1 MILAKFWNNYCS
13 IPKKTTFVLNNM
25 SYYKYILK
33 FDDENHTFSA
43 ENGLPLEDFL
53 RITNALQKSIKGNF
67 VLSSIISASYGIE
80 FTTEN
85 PLELV
90 GMEEIHNKISE
101 KNISGFNK
109 NQQNYVKEL
118 NAYLDKRPDVSVFGQ
133 NPAKQET
140 PKLITRV
147 EIKKTV
153 DFYYETG
160 SLSGIITSIG
170 GKDIDKKST
179 IFISKNDYEIEVS
192 NAQEKVLLPYFK
204 KEKLRFYVKKKVD
217 FNTMEVKSA
226 VLESFEVM
234 SSESFLKSLKEFKE
248 KYSAELSEIQDYEE
262 EFDKN

>member
-1 MILAKFWNNYCS
+1 
-13 IPKKTTFVLNNM
+13 M

-43 ENGLPLEDFL
+43 ENGLLLEDFL
-53 RITNALQKSIKGNF
+53 RITSALQKSIKGKL
-67 VLSSIISASYGIE
+67 VLSDIISASYGIE

-85 PLELV
+85 PITLSEI
-90 GMEEIHNKISE
+90 EEIHNKIIE
-101 KNISGFNK
+101 KDISGFDK

-118 NAYLDKRPDVSVFGQ
+118 NAFFDKNPDVSAFGQ
-133 NPAKQET
+133 NPAKQEN

-179 IFISKNDYEIEVS
+179 ISISKNDYEIEI
-192 NAQEKVLLPYFK
+192 NNIQEKALLPYFK
-204 KEKLRFYVKKKVD
+204 KEKLRFYIKKKID
-217 FNTMEVKSA
+217 FKTMEVKSA
-226 VLESFEVM
+226 VLEDFEVM
-234 SSESFLKSLKEFKE
+234 LGENFLKSLKKFKD
-248 KYSAELSEIQDYEE
+248 KYSAELYEIQDYEKEFE
-262 EFDKN
+262 EN

>member
-1 MILAKFWNNYCS
+1 
-13 IPKKTTFVLNNM
+13 M

-53 RITNALQKSIKGNF
+53 RITTALQKSIKGKI
-67 VLSSIISASYGIE
+67 VLSDIISASYGIE

-85 PLELV
+85 PITSSEI
-90 GMEEIHNKISE
+90 EEIHNKIIE
-101 KNISGFNK
+101 KNITGFDK
-109 NQQNYVKEL
+109 NQQSYVKEL
-118 NAYLDKRPDVSVFGQ
+118 NAYLDKHPGVSIFGQ
-133 NPAKQET
+133 NPAKQES

-170 GKDIDKKST
+170 GKEVDGKST
-179 IFISKNDYEIEVS
+179 IHINNNTYDVEITPT
-192 NAQEKVLLPYFK
+192 QEKILFPYFK

-217 FNTMEVKSA
+217 FSTMEVKSA
-226 VLESFEVM
+226 VLENFEVM
-234 SSESFLKSLKEFKE
+234 SSENFLKSLKEFKE
-248 KYSAELSEIQDYEE
+248 KYRAELSEIQDYEE
-262 EFDKN
+262 EFEEN